1 MYSFKNSGLDG
12 AGFQNVIDVDPF
24 NGNNLI
30 IGCDVAGFH
39 YSRARGG
46 AWKTGNRGLS
56 LLSQMKIAA
65 VQYSPVTQDKLY
77 GVTGNKGAGGGFLVS
92 VDGGRSWEVRSNV
105 PQFSGGNTGSGFPT
119 LPTPHPR
126 STGDLIALDTAGG
139 RIYVGTFSQG
149 VMRSDDDGY
158 TWPVTVALGAGTKYI
173 RTIALDPSDT
183 SVLYVGTHGDGAWR
197 ITGANTGS
205 PVTTQLV
212 NAPVT
217 VEGLKY
223 IGTTL
228 YAVCGAYG
236 VFRVTSNGDT
246 WTALNSG
253 VDLTTSKW
261 MSVNGHTSAGQDVI
275 YIGCATPE
283 KVPQGGGVAFAKAI
297 LKSVD
302 SGATWTP
309 ITFDPAYVHT
319 NYIGADGN
327 PGQRDWWLPQTVSSI
342 LIHRN
347 TFVAAHIAI
356 DPQNTNRIYVSGR
369 SGGWRSDDAGLNWYP
384 MVQGLAVTINR
395 GVAVDPNDANKVWIA
410 STDWVIIKSTDKA
423 RNIIQDKPGPNTG
436 YDLAFDTPTSRM
448 YAAFGHRD
456 ENQNGKVYSK
466 LYSATKWT
474 DELIDAPPGFPLV
487 VDSFDRTVSGGWGT
501 PDTGPAYTHNTPA
514 SFAVSPTDGGQI
526 ALSGNQNLYALSTL
540 GLDDVTAYCTV
551 SWSALAA
558 GGASQAELTIRQQAT
573 TTFYG
578 FRVRN
583 TTDGNITLV
592 IRKNVS
598 GTSTTIVN
606 KSNLISGYAPGEIIH
621 LRVNCLGTSPT
632 TLRAKAW
639 REGDDEPEEWNLE
652 TTDSEAVLQAAG
664 DVTVRAISD
673 SGYTA
678 NATYSYRS
686 VEFMQIGEGGS
697 GGRRPFGIAVGRDGS
712 NNVVVLAALEQNG
725 IWRKV
730 SGTWTQLATTAMTTA
745 QVAKMSPFSWI
756 PGSQYVFLYDRASG
770 VWRSSDYGA
779 TWSLI
784 WNAVNNVEM
793 SGYIAAMYSDP
804 TVLWVTKSD
813 GLYKLEGVDTG
824 TSVGSGIT
832 STLVAAVPRPG
843 ALAVSTDDIIY
854 CTSKIG
860 TGLATGENPGLYR
873 STDGGD
879 TWQDVSDST
888 YQAIAGYPFRLAV
901 GPDHS
906 LQVSLNGN
914 GVLTGV
920 FIGDKLKTWNGSAWQ
935 NSVAKR
941 WDGTDWVP
949 YPVKTWDGSQWE
961 L

>member
-24 NGNNLI
+24 DGNNLI

-39 YSRARGG
+39 YSKARGG

-65 VQYSPVTQDKLY
+65 VKYSPVTQNKLY

-183 SVLYVGTHGDGAWR
+183 SVLYVGTHGDGAWK
-197 ITGANTGS
+197 ITNAHTGT
-205 PVTTQLV
+205 PTATQLV
-212 NAPVT
+212 NAPAT

-236 VFRVTSNGDT
+236 VFRVTAGGDT

-261 MSVNGHTSAGQDVI
+261 MSVAGHVSGSQDII

-327 PGQRDWWLPQTVSSI
+327 PGQREWWLPQTVSSI

-347 TFVAAHIAI
+347 TFVAAHIVI

-384 MVQGLAVTINR
+384 MVQGMAVTINR

-410 STDWVIIKSTDKA
+410 STDWVIIKSANKA
-423 RNIIQDKPGPNTG
+423 RDIVQDKPGPNTG
-436 YDLAFDTPTSRM
+436 YDLAFDATNSRL

-501 PDTGPAYTHNTPA
+501 PDTGPTYTHNTPA
-514 SFAVSPTDGGQI
+514 SFAVSPAGGGQI
-526 ALSGNQNLYALSTL
+526 TLSGNQNLYALSTL
-540 GLDDVTAYCTV
+540 GLDDVTAYCAV
-551 SWSALAA
+551 SWSVLSA
-558 GGASQAELTIRQQAT
+558 GAASQAELTIRQQAT
-573 TTFYG
+573 NTFYG

-606 KSNLISGYAPGEIIH
+606 KSAFITGYAPGEIIH
-621 LRVNCLGTSPT
+621 LRVNCLGISPT

-639 REGDDEPEEWNLE
+639 RDGDDEPEEWTLD

-678 NATYSYRS
+678 NATYSYRA

-712 NNVVVLAALEQNG
+712 NNVVILAALEENG

-730 SGTWTQLATTAMTTA
+730 SGTWTQLATAAMTTP
-745 QVAKMSPFSWI
+745 QTAKMSPFSWI

-784 WNAVNNVEM
+784 WNVTNNVEM
-793 SGYIAAMYSDP
+793 SGYVAAMYNDP

-824 TSVGSGIT
+824 TSVGVGIT
-832 STLVAAVPRPG
+832 STLIAAVPRPG

-854 CTSKIG
+854 CASKIG
-860 TGLATGENPGLYR
+860 TGLATGQNPGLYR
-873 STDGGD
+873 SIDGGD
-879 TWQDVSDST
+879 TWQDVSDAT

-906 LQVSLNGN
+906 LHASLNGN

-920 FIGDKLKTWNGSAWQ
+920 FIGDKLKTWNGSSWQ
-935 NSVAKR
+935 NAVAKR

-949 YPVKTWDGSQWE
+949 YPAKTWDGSQWE
-961 L
+961 M